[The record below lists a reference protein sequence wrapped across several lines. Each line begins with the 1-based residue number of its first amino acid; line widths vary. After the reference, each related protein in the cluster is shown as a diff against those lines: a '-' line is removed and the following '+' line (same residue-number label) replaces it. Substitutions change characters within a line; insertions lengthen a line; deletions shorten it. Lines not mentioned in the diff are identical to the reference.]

1 MEKPTQQEQP
11 RAKGAVDSLSTRIA
25 SSIIG
30 FALLLF
36 IMWVGLWLILPVLIG
51 ILWLATAE
59 LRDMLRLRGI
69 ELNMHL
75 LRWGGVVML
84 LFSLPQLHDI
94 YPGIPWREVALGLVL
109 IGAFSYELLYGA
121 NIPRFAFSL
130 MAFLYVPFM
139 LGYMVLLR
147 YTPDAVQ
154 GFWTLLLPIFAS
166 FSTDVGAYFVG
177 KRFGKRKLAPSIS
190 PGKTV
195 EGSIGGIVAGF
206 IGLLLV
212 AAVANAAVPFRWL
225 ELLAVSLLLSLAAQ
239 LGDLTESMLKRY
251 CGVKDSGSFLP
262 GHGGLLDRMDSLL
275 FSVPLTYFLLR
286 IFVG

>member
-1 MEKPTQQEQP
+1 MEKPTQPEQA
-11 RAKGAVDSLSTRIA
+11 RVKTAEDSLATRFF
-25 SSIIG
+25 SSIVG

-36 IMWVGLWLILPVLIG
+36 IMWVGLSLILPVLIG

-69 ELNMHL
+69 ALNMHF

-139 LGYMVLLR
+139 LGYLVLLR

-166 FSTDVGAYFVG
+166 FSTDVGAYLVG
-177 KRFGKRKLAPSIS
+177 KRFGRHKLAPSIS

-206 IGLLLV
+206 LGVLLI
-212 AAVANAAVPFRWL
+212 AALANAAMPFRWV
-225 ELLAVSLLLSLAAQ
+225 ELLAVSLLLSLSAQ

>member
-1 MEKPTQQEQP
+1 MEKPTQQERP
-11 RAKGAVDSLSTRIA
+11 RGEVAGDSLAVRIF

-36 IMWVGLWLILPVLIG
+36 IMWVGLPLILPVLIG

-69 ELNMHL
+69 ELNMQF

-139 LGYMVLLR
+139 LGHFVLLR
-147 YTPDAVQ
+147 YTPDAIQ

-177 KRFGKRKLAPSIS
+177 KRFGKHKLAPSIS

>member
-1 MEKPTQQEQP
+1 MEKPTQQEQL
-11 RAKGAVDSLSTRIA
+11 RAKIAGDSLATRFF

-30 FALLLF
+30 FTLLLF
-36 IMWVGLWLILPVLIG
+36 IMWVGLPLILPVLIG

-69 ELNMHL
+69 ELNMYF

-139 LGYMVLLR
+139 LGYLVLLR
-147 YTPDAVQ
+147 YTPDATQ

-166 FSTDVGAYFVG
+166 FSTDVGAYFAG
-177 KRFGKRKLAPSIS
+177 KRFGRHKLAPSIS

-195 EGSIGGIVAGF
+195 EGSIGGIIAGF

>member
-1 MEKPTQQEQP
+1 MEKPTQPEQT
-11 RAKGAVDSLSTRIA
+11 RARGSGDSLLTRFV

-36 IMWVGLWLILPVLIG
+36 IMWVGLPLILPVLIG

-69 ELNMHL
+69 ELNMQF

-139 LGYMVLLR
+139 LGYLVLLR

-154 GFWTLLLPIFAS
+154 GFWTLLLPLFAS

-177 KRFGKRKLAPSIS
+177 KRFGKHKLAPSIS

-195 EGSIGGIVAGF
+195 EGSIGGIAAGF

-212 AAVANAAVPFRWL
+212 AAVANAAVPFRWV

>member
-1 MEKPTQQEQP
+1 MEKPTQPEQT
-11 RAKGAVDSLSTRIA
+11 RARGSGDSLFTRFI
-25 SSIIG
+25 SSVVG

-36 IMWVGLWLILPVLIG
+36 IMWVGLPLILPVLIG

-69 ELNMHL
+69 ELNMHF

-139 LGYMVLLR
+139 LGYLVLLR
-147 YTPDAVQ
+147 YTPDDTQ

-195 EGSIGGIVAGF
+195 EGSIGGIAAGF
-206 IGLLLV
+206 IGLLLI
-212 AAVANAAVPFRWL
+212 AALANTAVPFRWV

>member
-11 RAKGAVDSLSTRIA
+11 RAKIAGDSLATRFF

-36 IMWVGLWLILPVLIG
+36 IMWVGLPLILPVLIG

-69 ELNMHL
+69 ELNMYF

-84 LFSLPQLHDI
+84 LFSLPQLHGI

-139 LGYMVLLR
+139 LGYLVLLR
-147 YTPDAVQ
+147 YTPDAIQ

-177 KRFGKRKLAPSIS
+177 KRFGKHKLAPSIS

>member
-1 MEKPTQQEQP
+1 MEKPTQQEQA
-11 RAKGAVDSLSTRIA
+11 RAKSSSDSLATRFV
-25 SSIIG
+25 SSVIG

-36 IMWVGLWLILPVLIG
+36 IMWVGLPLILPVLIG

-69 ELNMHL
+69 ELNMQF

-84 LFSLPQLHDI
+84 LFSLPQLHHI

-130 MAFLYVPFM
+130 MTFLYVPFM
-139 LGYMVLLR
+139 LGYLVLLR

-154 GFWTLLLPIFAS
+154 GFWTLLLPLFAS

-177 KRFGKRKLAPSIS
+177 KYFGKRKLAPSIS

-195 EGSIGGIVAGF
+195 EGSIGGMVAGF
-206 IGLLLV
+206 LGVLLI
-212 AAVANAAVPFRWL
+212 AALANAAVPFRWV
-225 ELLAVSLLLSLAAQ
+225 ELLAVSLLLSLSAQ

-251 CGVKDSGSFLP
+251 CGVKDSGAFLP